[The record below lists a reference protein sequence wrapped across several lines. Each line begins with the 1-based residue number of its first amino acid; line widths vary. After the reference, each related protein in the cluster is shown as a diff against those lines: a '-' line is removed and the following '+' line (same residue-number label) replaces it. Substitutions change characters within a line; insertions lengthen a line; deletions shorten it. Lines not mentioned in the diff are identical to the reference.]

1 VPGAAAV
8 PQSKQGNAF
17 PSMTVMTHNAQAPNS
32 GPLRRRVTLT
42 NAQGLH
48 LRPIRA
54 FVELAVQYQCTVRVF
69 RDDREPVD
77 GKSMLN
83 MMLLG
88 AEKGT
93 ELTVE
98 VDGPDSTTAL
108 DALVDLLANLET
120 RVDLEAPD

>member
-1 VPGAAAV
+1 
-8 PQSKQGNAF
+8 
-17 PSMTVMTHNAQAPNS
+17 MTVMIQNAEAPNG

-42 NAQGLH
+42 NTQGLH

-54 FVELAVQYQCTVRVF
+54 FVELAGQYQCNVRVI

-98 VDGPDSTTAL
+98 VDGPDSATAL

>member
-1 VPGAAAV
+1 MME
-8 PQSKQGNAF
+8 NAE
-17 PSMTVMTHNAQAPNS
+17 SGS
-32 GPLRRRVTLT
+32 GGPLQRRVTLT

-54 FVELAVQYQCTVRVF
+54 FVELAGQYPCTVRVF
-69 RDDREPVD
+69 RDDRPPVD

-98 VDGPDSTTAL
+98 VDGPQGSAAL
-108 DALVDLLANLET
+108 DALIDLLANLET
-120 RVDLEAPD
+120 RIDLEAPD